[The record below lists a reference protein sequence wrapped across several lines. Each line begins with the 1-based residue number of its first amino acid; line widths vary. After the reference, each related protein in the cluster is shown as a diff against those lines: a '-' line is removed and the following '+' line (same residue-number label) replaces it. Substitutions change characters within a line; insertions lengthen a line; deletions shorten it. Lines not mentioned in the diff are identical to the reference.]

1 MSILGF
7 LFKSK
12 KEMARKNT
20 KRVRVGKYTITKHAQ
35 NRIVEESRKINK
47 IDVLDNLFTKPN
59 GITEVKHDE
68 LGQPS
73 YSRVG
78 KRATTGINPINNN
91 VVTCRAV
98 SRQDRRNFDLVNIS
112 KKGRKKKYVKRN
124 STKQIYNESKR
135 NSKRIVKK
143 IKYCKIR

>member
-7 LFKSK
+7 LFKPK
-12 KEMARKNT
+12 KEMAKKNT
-20 KRVRVGKYTITKHAQ
+20 KSVKVGKYTITKHAQ
-35 NRIVEESRKINK
+35 NRIVEKSRNINK

-59 GITEVKHDE
+59 AITKVKYDK

-73 YSRVG
+73 YNRVG

-91 VVTCRAV
+91 VVTCRPV
-98 SRQDRRNFDLVNIS
+98 SDKEIRDFKLVNIS

-124 STKQIYNESKR
+124 S
-135 NSKRIVKK
+135 KK
-143 IKYCKIR
+143 